1 MLYRRWI
8 ISILNKKWRGIFVS
22 LYTQAPNKTWADADK
37 AYNIP
42 VTTYLS
48 IFLLLFFF
56 FFKKR
61 YSVKT
66 IILNYLILI
75 VVIIFLWN
83 NSTIIISKPIE
94 FELCY
99 MKLTALKVDPL
110 IYKKSNE
117 NKSWKVLRWTCNEV
131 NILVN
136 TYSIK
141 NSKCKKLQDIEIKI
155 NVSTHIDKVCK
166 K

>member
-1 MLYRRWI
+1 MEYLFHYIPKHQTKRGQMLTRHI
-8 ISILNKKWRGIFVS
+8 IFQWQHI
-22 LYTQAPNKTWADADK
+22 
-37 AYNIP
+37 
-42 VTTYLS
+42 YLS
-48 IFLLLFFF
+48 FCCCFF

-61 YSVKT
+61 YSIKT

>member
-1 MLYRRWI
+1 MEYLFHYIPKHQTKRGRMLTRHI
-8 ISILNKKWRGIFVS
+8 IFQWQHI
-22 LYTQAPNKTWADADK
+22 
-37 AYNIP
+37 
-42 VTTYLS
+42 YLS
-48 IFLLLFFF
+48 FCCCFFF
-56 FFKKR
+56 LKKR
-61 YSVKT
+61 YSIKT

>member
-1 MLYRRWI
+1 MEYLFHYIPKHQTKRGRMLTRHI
-8 ISILNKKWRGIFVS
+8 IFQWQHI
-22 LYTQAPNKTWADADK
+22 
-37 AYNIP
+37 
-42 VTTYLS
+42 YLS
-48 IFLLLFFF
+48 FCCCFF

-61 YSVKT
+61 YSIKT